1 MSTMEARISKADG
14 VTLRMKKIGIKMK
27 RSITGILIALAA
39 LMMFSEAGAQNLTS
53 YKRMVKELS
62 SAKFQG
68 RGYARNGVRK
78 AGLFIE
84 REFSAAGADEIML
97 QPFKIDINT
106 FPGKMNMTVD
116 GKSLAPGR
124 DFTMREY
131 SPGVQGYYKLY
142 YIDTL
147 NFNLAKITED
157 LCRPANLGAF
167 VVCDFEFTYRHKDVF
182 KRLESRKCCQN
193 SGMIYIWNE
202 PLKFYKAYGEKVVE
216 KPITSEPTTMPP
228 ARRRSSH
235 WRNITPRIARNST
248 SIS

>member
-1 MSTMEARISKADG
+1 MSTMEVRISKADG

-39 LMMFSEAGAQNLTS
+39 LMMFSEAGAHNLTS

-157 LCRPANLGAF
+157 LCRPANLGALSAISSSLTGIRMSSS
-167 VVCDFEFTYRHKDVF
+167 D
-182 KRLESRKCCQN
+182 
-193 SGMIYIWNE
+193 
-202 PLKFYKAYGEKVVE
+202 LKAG
-216 KPITSEPTTMPP
+216 SA
-228 ARRRSSH
+228 AR
-235 WRNITPRIARNST
+235 TPE
-248 SIS
+248 